1 MQPDPT
7 QASSANQVQ
16 QDAQYGAP
24 LHGQPVP
31 SYGAQG
37 GQVPPQGYG
46 QVPPQ
51 GYGQVPPQGYPIP
64 PPDRSMGTFAHIGGP
79 LLGFFIPLI
88 LWAVTK
94 DKAKAQD
101 PLLYEHLQEAMNAGL
116 TFLIAIFVHS
126 LLAIVLIGCLT
137 GTIHWILYLVWA
149 IQANSAL
156 GRGERFHYP
165 LTIRFI
171 TN

>member
-7 QASSANQVQ
+7 QAASANQVQ

-37 GQVPPQGYG
+37 GQVPPQVYG
-46 QVPPQ
+46 QVS
-51 GYGQVPPQGYPIP
+51 PQGYPTP

-79 LLGFFIPLI
+79 LLGFVIPLI

-94 DKAKAQD
+94 DKAKEQD
-101 PLLYEHLQEAMNAGL
+101 PLLYEHLQEALNAGL
-116 TFLIAIFVHS
+116 TFLIATFVH
-126 LLAIVLIGCLT
+126 LVLALVLIGCLT